1 LALPLLGAALA
12 LAIGR
17 ALAPLRALADAVGS
31 RDAQRLEPVVAPDA
45 PREVRPLVE
54 RLNALF
60 RRIGESLEK
69 ERAFTADAAHELRTP
84 IAGIRAQA
92 QVAREATEDAE
103 RRRALDQV
111 LAGCDR
117 AARLAEQLLTLARL
131 DAGQGQLR
139 LVPCDLAQIARE
151 VLAELAPGAH
161 SRGTALAL
169 AADAPVPVAGDAL
182 LLHVLVRNLVD
193 NAVRYGGPE
202 GAVTVTVERDEE
214 GSRLCVADR
223 GPGIPSAERQRVLDR
238 FYRSVGTREQG
249 AGLGLSIVSRIA
261 ALHGA
266 ALELDE
272 GPEGHGLCASV
283 RFPAPGERRPS
294 G

>member
-1 LALPLLGAALA
+1 
-12 LAIGR
+12 
-17 ALAPLRALADAVGS
+17 
-31 RDAQRLEPVVAPDA
+31 
-45 PREVRPLVE
+45 VRPLAE

-60 RRIGESLEK
+60 RRVGESLEK

-139 LVPCDLAQIARE
+139 LAPCDLAQIARE

-161 SRGTALAL
+161 SCGTALAL
-169 AADAPVPVAGDAL
+169 VAVAPVPVAGDSL

-202 GAVTVTVERDEE
+202 GAVTVTVGRDAE
-214 GSRLCVADR
+214 GSRLCVSDR
-223 GPGIPSAERQRVLDR
+223 GPGIPLAERQRVLDR

-266 ALELDE
+266 KLELSE
-272 GPEGHGLCASV
+272 GPGGHGLCATV
-283 RFPAPGERRPS
+283 GFPARLDRD
-294 G
+294 